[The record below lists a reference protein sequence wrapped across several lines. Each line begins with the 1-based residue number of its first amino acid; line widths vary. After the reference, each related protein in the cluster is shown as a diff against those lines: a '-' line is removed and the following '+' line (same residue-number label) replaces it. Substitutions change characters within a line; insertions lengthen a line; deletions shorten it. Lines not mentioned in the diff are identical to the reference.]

1 MGGHSYGV
9 GKAAPFGGPA
19 LCAPIQKLNP
29 RVHSLPAEGLAA
41 LPNGVRAK
49 QGIMQVEPGES

>member
-1 MGGHSYGV
+1 MGE
-9 GKAAPFGGPA
+9 AAPFGGPA

-49 QGIMQVEPGES
+49 QGVMQVEPGES